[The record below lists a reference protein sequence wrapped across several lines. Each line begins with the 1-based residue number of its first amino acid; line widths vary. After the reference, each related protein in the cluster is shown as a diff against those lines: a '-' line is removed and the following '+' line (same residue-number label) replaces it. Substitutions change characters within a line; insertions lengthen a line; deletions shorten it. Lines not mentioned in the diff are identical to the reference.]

1 MASISVKVVLSRRT
15 YAIVFMILSTPGYW
29 LFNPWGKDLQFIA
42 GVQILAAFWYG
53 AMTFHHLTGAGTGTS
68 FLIGGGGALALV
80 MVVVMKFPRLLLG
93 TATLGWAIG
102 GVMLGHW
109 LFGGIGQAL
118 VVGLI
123 LAGVGFMAN
132 AVFIAEMRTSHD
144 KGVAIAEAV
153 LPPTIS
159 AQDRKGVVILW
170 HAARRLDRIGVL
182 DDQTFRTLDGRCA
195 EILGMPN
202 PPDGSDPARINDV
215 ADAFEAVSVLKS
227 NGLISDHVAN
237 RTKDRIEDWW
247 ASRTA
252 PSSTKALSSTT
263 AAMTVAGKDGLTDT
277 DKEILAGQLYRLI
290 ENRTLS
296 FETFARVMVEL
307 DPSYDLSRISAQMFP
322 FEDDADAGDLQVVE
336 RLRKLDLI
344 TVAEYRRGL
353 QVILPYLHEKSA

>member
-1 MASISVKVVLSRRT
+1 M
-15 YAIVFMILSTPGYW
+15 
-29 LFNPWGKDLQFIA
+29 QFIA

-53 AMTFHHLTGAGTGTS
+53 AMTFHQLTGAGTGTS
-68 FLIGGGGALALV
+68 FLIGGGGALVLV
-80 MVVVMKFPRLLLG
+80 LLVVMKFPRLLLG
-93 TATLGWAIG
+93 IATLGWAVG

-109 LFGGIGQAL
+109 LFGGIGQGL

-132 AVFIAEMRTSHD
+132 AIFIAEMRNSHD

-153 LPPTIS
+153 LPPIVS

-182 DDQTFRTLDGRCA
+182 DDQTFRTINGRCA

-202 PPDGSDPARINDV
+202 PPEGTEPARINDI
-215 ADAFEAVSVLKS
+215 ADAFDSVSLLKS
-227 NGLISDHVAN
+227 NGLLSDHVAD
-237 RTKDRIEDWW
+237 RTHDRIEDWW
-247 ASRTA
+247 ERRAASA
-252 PSSTKALSSTT
+252 ATKAGPATPASGMVT
-263 AAMTVAGKDGLTDT
+263 GKDGLTAT
-277 DKEILAGQLYRLI
+277 DREVLAGQLFRLI

-307 DPSYDLSRISAQMFP
+307 DPSYDLSRVSAQMFP
-322 FEDDADAGDLQVVE
+322 FEDDADAGDLEVVE

-344 TVAEYRRGL
+344 TAAEYRRGL
-353 QVILPYLHEKSA
+353 QVILPYIHEKSA